1 MSLNYNPTLYS
12 QDFRASLELGL
23 QQAGSKLRPFVTTST
38 TKGAKQKVA
47 IEREELVEATIVTGQ
62 IQPVVPINAAV
73 TRRWVQPVSYDVTQ
87 IVDHFDELRMLN
99 DPSSAKVQNAINA
112 LGREMDDE
120 IITAMFGTAATGET
134 GGTNTAFD
142 TTNYQVAVN
151 FEAAA
156 NTGLTVAKLRSALR
170 RLRAAQNDLDRDPV
184 YCVVNAKMIDDLLKE
199 AQIIGREYNDTMV
212 LKEGKIDSYLGINF
226 IYCERLQTAT
236 HFLCPVFVKS
246 AIHLC
251 VWEDIVTNVTQRTDL
266 RGMPYQT
273 YAQATFG
280 ATRTNEAKIVQV
292 LVTTS

>member
-1 MSLNYNPTLYS
+1 MSLNYNPTLFA

-23 QQAGSKLRPFVTTST
+23 QQSGSKLRPFVTTSST
-38 TKGAKQKVA
+38 TGAKQKVA
-47 IEREELVEATIVTGQ
+47 VEREEAIEASIVTGQ
-62 IQPVVPINAAV
+62 LQSVVPVNAAV
-73 TRRWVQPVSYDVTQ
+73 TRRWISPVSYDVTQ
-87 IVDHFDELRMLN
+87 IIDHFDQLKMLN
-99 DPSSAKVQNAINA
+99 DPSNVKVQNAVNA

-120 IITAMFGTAATGET
+120 ILSAMFSTALTGET
-134 GGTNTAFD
+134 GGTNTSFD

-156 NTGLTVAKLRSALR
+156 NTGLTVAKLRGALR

-184 YCVVNAKMIDDLLKE
+184 YCVINAKMMDDLLKE
-199 AQIIGREYNDTMV
+199 AQVIGREYNDSMV
-212 LKEGKIDSYLGINF
+212 LKEGKVDSYLGINF
-226 IYCERLQTAT
+226 VYCERIQTST
-236 HFLCPVFVKS
+236 HLLCPVFVKS

-292 LVTTS
+292 LVAT